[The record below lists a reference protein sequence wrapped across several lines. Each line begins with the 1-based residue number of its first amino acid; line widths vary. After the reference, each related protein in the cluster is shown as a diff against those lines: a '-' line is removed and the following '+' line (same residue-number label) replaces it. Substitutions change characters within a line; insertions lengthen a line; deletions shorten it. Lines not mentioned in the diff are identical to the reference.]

1 MNTFLSTDL
10 KCQKC
15 GAEFLLPDLPDDI
28 KGNVSTIAREV
39 GRVNAV
45 LELKNQT
52 NVGLGDAKAIAF
64 HLSKGDTCHRC
75 DTQLKRETGVQD
87 CPKCR
92 SLNLRW

>member
-1 MNTFLSTDL
+1 L
-10 KCQKC
+10 KSQEC
-15 GAEFLLPDLPDDI
+15 GAEFLPPDLTEEI
-28 KGNVSTIAREV
+28 KGKLSTHPCEV
-39 GRVNAV
+39 RRVNAV
-45 LELKNQT
+45 LELKNRT

-75 DTQLKRETGVQD
+75 DTQLKRETSVQD